1 MDLNFIEML
10 FFSITKAIFNSWLRV
25 APLILILHDQSEVKY
40 IIFTIPIGKC
50 NSRNSR

>member
-1 MDLNFIEML
+1 ML

-40 IIFTIPIGKC
+40 IIFTIFYLYIPIGKC